1 MARTATIVR
10 ETSESKVELSLN
22 LDGTGKT
29 DIDTSVP
36 FYNHMMTALG
46 KHSLIDLTI
55 KATGDTDIDAHH
67 TVEDIAIVFG
77 EALKQAL
84 GNKRGIRRF
93 ADATVPLDEALAKA
107 VVDISGR
114 PYCVCTGEPEGFEYC
129 MIGGHFTGSLVRH
142 VMESIAMHAGIC
154 LHLQVISGRD
164 PHHIAEAEL
173 GLGTCASF
181 RHRVGSAC
189 RRYSEHEGR
198 SVMSDDRNN
207 DFDDF
212 QGFDG
217 SNDFGDLNAD
227 GMHFSEEELEAAMA
241 GFEQEFKDAE
251 ASKHERADNPPSEAF
266 DSSEASDNAESS
278 ESSESSEVDDM
289 LNAAEDSLKFED
301 ELQGLLGNRAKV
313 AVIITRLT
321 SPRLLSAFC
330 ELSDISAQCIGSAQ
344 GAVAVL
350 RNLDGDGPEAAVKDM
365 TIVVAGMPAILA
377 VNRADKLEATM
388 YVEGRAGKTFAPP
401 VLFTST
407 APFVED
413 LMLGITDMNALEQAD
428 MTIFDSADLDRD
440 AAMSI
445 IAEHTRFG
453 RGTSSIS

>member
-1 MARTATIVR
+1 
-10 ETSESKVELSLN
+10 
-22 LDGTGKT
+22 
-29 DIDTSVP
+29 
-36 FYNHMMTALG
+36 
-46 KHSLIDLTI
+46 
-55 KATGDTDIDAHH
+55 
-67 TVEDIAIVFG
+67 
-77 EALKQAL
+77 
-84 GNKRGIRRF
+84 
-93 ADATVPLDEALAKA
+93 
-107 VVDISGR
+107 
-114 PYCVCTGEPEGFEYC
+114 
-129 MIGGHFTGSLVRH
+129 
-142 VMESIAMHAGIC
+142 
-154 LHLQVISGRD
+154 
-164 PHHIAEAEL
+164 
-173 GLGTCASF
+173 
-181 RHRVGSAC
+181 
-189 RRYSEHEGR
+189 
-198 SVMSDDRNN
+198 MSDNRNN

-217 SNDFGDLNAD
+217 SKDFGDLNAD

-251 ASKHERADNPPSEAF
+251 ATKNEREDTSSEAF

-278 ESSESSEVDDM
+278 ESSGIDDM

-388 YVEGRAGKTFAPP
+388 YVEGKAGKTFAPP

>member
-1 MARTATIVR
+1 
-10 ETSESKVELSLN
+10 
-22 LDGTGKT
+22 
-29 DIDTSVP
+29 
-36 FYNHMMTALG
+36 
-46 KHSLIDLTI
+46 
-55 KATGDTDIDAHH
+55 
-67 TVEDIAIVFG
+67 
-77 EALKQAL
+77 
-84 GNKRGIRRF
+84 
-93 ADATVPLDEALAKA
+93 
-107 VVDISGR
+107 
-114 PYCVCTGEPEGFEYC
+114 
-129 MIGGHFTGSLVRH
+129 
-142 VMESIAMHAGIC
+142 
-154 LHLQVISGRD
+154 
-164 PHHIAEAEL
+164 
-173 GLGTCASF
+173 
-181 RHRVGSAC
+181 
-189 RRYSEHEGR
+189 
-198 SVMSDDRNN
+198 MSDDRNN

-212 QGFDG
+212 QGFDE

-251 ASKHERADNPPSEAF
+251 ATKDERADNPPYK
-266 DSSEASDNAESS
+266 ASDNAESS
-278 ESSESSEVDDM
+278 ESSGIDDM

-388 YVEGRAGKTFAPP
+388 YVEGKAGKTFAPP

>member
-1 MARTATIVR
+1 
-10 ETSESKVELSLN
+10 
-22 LDGTGKT
+22 
-29 DIDTSVP
+29 
-36 FYNHMMTALG
+36 
-46 KHSLIDLTI
+46 
-55 KATGDTDIDAHH
+55 
-67 TVEDIAIVFG
+67 
-77 EALKQAL
+77 
-84 GNKRGIRRF
+84 
-93 ADATVPLDEALAKA
+93 
-107 VVDISGR
+107 
-114 PYCVCTGEPEGFEYC
+114 
-129 MIGGHFTGSLVRH
+129 
-142 VMESIAMHAGIC
+142 
-154 LHLQVISGRD
+154 
-164 PHHIAEAEL
+164 
-173 GLGTCASF
+173 
-181 RHRVGSAC
+181 
-189 RRYSEHEGR
+189 
-198 SVMSDDRNN
+198 MSDDRNN

-212 QGFDG
+212 QGFDE

-251 ASKHERADNPPSEAF
+251 ATKDERANNPPSK
-266 DSSEASDNAESS
+266 ASDNAESS
-278 ESSESSEVDDM
+278 ESSGIDDM

-388 YVEGRAGKTFAPP
+388 YVEGKAGKTFAPP

>member
-1 MARTATIVR
+1 
-10 ETSESKVELSLN
+10 
-22 LDGTGKT
+22 
-29 DIDTSVP
+29 
-36 FYNHMMTALG
+36 
-46 KHSLIDLTI
+46 
-55 KATGDTDIDAHH
+55 
-67 TVEDIAIVFG
+67 
-77 EALKQAL
+77 
-84 GNKRGIRRF
+84 
-93 ADATVPLDEALAKA
+93 
-107 VVDISGR
+107 
-114 PYCVCTGEPEGFEYC
+114 
-129 MIGGHFTGSLVRH
+129 
-142 VMESIAMHAGIC
+142 
-154 LHLQVISGRD
+154 
-164 PHHIAEAEL
+164 
-173 GLGTCASF
+173 
-181 RHRVGSAC
+181 
-189 RRYSEHEGR
+189 
-198 SVMSDDRNN
+198 MSDDRNN

-217 SNDFGDLNAD
+217 SKDFGDLNAD

-251 ASKHERADNPPSEAF
+251 ATKNEREDTSSEAF
-266 DSSEASDNAESS
+266 DSSEASDSAESS
-278 ESSESSEVDDM
+278 ESSGIDDM
-289 LNAAEDSLKFED
+289 LNEAEDSLKFED
-301 ELQGLLGNRAKV
+301 ELHGLLGNLAKV
-313 AVIITRLT
+313 AVMIHRLT

-388 YVEGRAGKTFAPP
+388 YVEGKAGKTFAPP

-428 MTIFDSADLDRD
+428 MTIFDSADLARD

>member
-1 MARTATIVR
+1 
-10 ETSESKVELSLN
+10 
-22 LDGTGKT
+22 
-29 DIDTSVP
+29 
-36 FYNHMMTALG
+36 
-46 KHSLIDLTI
+46 
-55 KATGDTDIDAHH
+55 
-67 TVEDIAIVFG
+67 
-77 EALKQAL
+77 
-84 GNKRGIRRF
+84 
-93 ADATVPLDEALAKA
+93 
-107 VVDISGR
+107 
-114 PYCVCTGEPEGFEYC
+114 
-129 MIGGHFTGSLVRH
+129 
-142 VMESIAMHAGIC
+142 
-154 LHLQVISGRD
+154 
-164 PHHIAEAEL
+164 
-173 GLGTCASF
+173 
-181 RHRVGSAC
+181 
-189 RRYSEHEGR
+189 
-198 SVMSDDRNN
+198 MSDDRNN

-212 QGFDG
+212 QGFDE

-251 ASKHERADNPPSEAF
+251 ATKDERADNPPSK
-266 DSSEASDNAESS
+266 ASDNAESS
-278 ESSESSEVDDM
+278 ESSGIDDM

-321 SPRLLSAFC
+321 SPRLLAAFC

-388 YVEGRAGKTFAPP
+388 YVEGKAGKTFAPP

-453 RGTSSIS
+453 RGASSIS

>member
-1 MARTATIVR
+1 
-10 ETSESKVELSLN
+10 
-22 LDGTGKT
+22 
-29 DIDTSVP
+29 
-36 FYNHMMTALG
+36 
-46 KHSLIDLTI
+46 
-55 KATGDTDIDAHH
+55 
-67 TVEDIAIVFG
+67 
-77 EALKQAL
+77 
-84 GNKRGIRRF
+84 
-93 ADATVPLDEALAKA
+93 
-107 VVDISGR
+107 
-114 PYCVCTGEPEGFEYC
+114 
-129 MIGGHFTGSLVRH
+129 
-142 VMESIAMHAGIC
+142 
-154 LHLQVISGRD
+154 
-164 PHHIAEAEL
+164 
-173 GLGTCASF
+173 
-181 RHRVGSAC
+181 
-189 RRYSEHEGR
+189 
-198 SVMSDDRNN
+198 MSDDRNN

-212 QGFDG
+212 QGFDE
-217 SNDFGDLNAD
+217 SKDFGDLNAD

-251 ASKHERADNPPSEAF
+251 ATKNERANNPPSKAF
-266 DSSEASDNAESS
+266 DSSRASDNAESS
-278 ESSESSEVDDM
+278 ESSGIDDM

-388 YVEGRAGKTFAPP
+388 YVEGKAGKTFAPP

>member
-1 MARTATIVR
+1 
-10 ETSESKVELSLN
+10 
-22 LDGTGKT
+22 
-29 DIDTSVP
+29 
-36 FYNHMMTALG
+36 
-46 KHSLIDLTI
+46 
-55 KATGDTDIDAHH
+55 
-67 TVEDIAIVFG
+67 
-77 EALKQAL
+77 
-84 GNKRGIRRF
+84 
-93 ADATVPLDEALAKA
+93 
-107 VVDISGR
+107 
-114 PYCVCTGEPEGFEYC
+114 
-129 MIGGHFTGSLVRH
+129 
-142 VMESIAMHAGIC
+142 
-154 LHLQVISGRD
+154 
-164 PHHIAEAEL
+164 
-173 GLGTCASF
+173 
-181 RHRVGSAC
+181 
-189 RRYSEHEGR
+189 
-198 SVMSDDRNN
+198 MSDDRNN

-241 GFEQEFKDAE
+241 GFEQDFTDAE
-251 ASKHERADNPPSEAF
+251 ATKNEREDTSSEAF
-266 DSSEASDNAESS
+266 DSSEASDSAESS
-278 ESSESSEVDDM
+278 ESSGIDDM
-289 LNAAEDSLKFED
+289 LNEAEDSLKFED

>member
-1 MARTATIVR
+1 
-10 ETSESKVELSLN
+10 
-22 LDGTGKT
+22 
-29 DIDTSVP
+29 
-36 FYNHMMTALG
+36 
-46 KHSLIDLTI
+46 
-55 KATGDTDIDAHH
+55 
-67 TVEDIAIVFG
+67 
-77 EALKQAL
+77 
-84 GNKRGIRRF
+84 
-93 ADATVPLDEALAKA
+93 
-107 VVDISGR
+107 
-114 PYCVCTGEPEGFEYC
+114 
-129 MIGGHFTGSLVRH
+129 
-142 VMESIAMHAGIC
+142 
-154 LHLQVISGRD
+154 
-164 PHHIAEAEL
+164 
-173 GLGTCASF
+173 
-181 RHRVGSAC
+181 
-189 RRYSEHEGR
+189 
-198 SVMSDDRNN
+198 MSDDRNN

-217 SNDFGDLNAD
+217 SKDFGDLNAD

-251 ASKHERADNPPSEAF
+251 ATKNEREDTSSEAF
-266 DSSEASDNAESS
+266 DSSEASDSAESS
-278 ESSESSEVDDM
+278 ESSGIDDM
-289 LNAAEDSLKFED
+289 LNEAEDSLKFED

-330 ELSDISAQCIGSAQ
+330 ELSDISARCIGSAQ

-388 YVEGRAGKTFAPP
+388 YVEGKAGKTFAPP

>member
-1 MARTATIVR
+1 
-10 ETSESKVELSLN
+10 
-22 LDGTGKT
+22 
-29 DIDTSVP
+29 
-36 FYNHMMTALG
+36 
-46 KHSLIDLTI
+46 
-55 KATGDTDIDAHH
+55 
-67 TVEDIAIVFG
+67 
-77 EALKQAL
+77 
-84 GNKRGIRRF
+84 
-93 ADATVPLDEALAKA
+93 
-107 VVDISGR
+107 
-114 PYCVCTGEPEGFEYC
+114 
-129 MIGGHFTGSLVRH
+129 
-142 VMESIAMHAGIC
+142 
-154 LHLQVISGRD
+154 
-164 PHHIAEAEL
+164 
-173 GLGTCASF
+173 
-181 RHRVGSAC
+181 
-189 RRYSEHEGR
+189 
-198 SVMSDDRNN
+198 MSDDRNN

-217 SNDFGDLNAD
+217 SKDFGDLNAD

-241 GFEQEFKDAE
+241 GFEQEFKGAE
-251 ASKHERADNPPSEAF
+251 ATKNERADNP
-266 DSSEASDNAESS
+266 SSEASDNAESS
-278 ESSESSEVDDM
+278 ESSGIDDM

-388 YVEGRAGKTFAPP
+388 YVEGKAGKTFAPP

>member
-1 MARTATIVR
+1 
-10 ETSESKVELSLN
+10 
-22 LDGTGKT
+22 
-29 DIDTSVP
+29 
-36 FYNHMMTALG
+36 
-46 KHSLIDLTI
+46 
-55 KATGDTDIDAHH
+55 
-67 TVEDIAIVFG
+67 
-77 EALKQAL
+77 
-84 GNKRGIRRF
+84 
-93 ADATVPLDEALAKA
+93 
-107 VVDISGR
+107 
-114 PYCVCTGEPEGFEYC
+114 
-129 MIGGHFTGSLVRH
+129 
-142 VMESIAMHAGIC
+142 
-154 LHLQVISGRD
+154 
-164 PHHIAEAEL
+164 
-173 GLGTCASF
+173 
-181 RHRVGSAC
+181 
-189 RRYSEHEGR
+189 
-198 SVMSDDRNN
+198 MSDDRNN

-217 SNDFGDLNAD
+217 SKDFGDLNAD

-251 ASKHERADNPPSEAF
+251 ATKNERVDNP
-266 DSSEASDNAESS
+266 SSEASGNAESS
-278 ESSESSEVDDM
+278 ESSGIDDM

-388 YVEGRAGKTFAPP
+388 YVEGKAGKTFAPP

>member
-1 MARTATIVR
+1 
-10 ETSESKVELSLN
+10 
-22 LDGTGKT
+22 
-29 DIDTSVP
+29 
-36 FYNHMMTALG
+36 
-46 KHSLIDLTI
+46 
-55 KATGDTDIDAHH
+55 
-67 TVEDIAIVFG
+67 
-77 EALKQAL
+77 
-84 GNKRGIRRF
+84 
-93 ADATVPLDEALAKA
+93 
-107 VVDISGR
+107 
-114 PYCVCTGEPEGFEYC
+114 
-129 MIGGHFTGSLVRH
+129 
-142 VMESIAMHAGIC
+142 
-154 LHLQVISGRD
+154 
-164 PHHIAEAEL
+164 
-173 GLGTCASF
+173 
-181 RHRVGSAC
+181 
-189 RRYSEHEGR
+189 
-198 SVMSDDRNN
+198 MSDDRNN

-212 QGFDG
+212 QGFDE

-251 ASKHERADNPPSEAF
+251 ATKDERADNPPSK
-266 DSSEASDNAESS
+266 ASDNAESS
-278 ESSESSEVDDM
+278 ESSGIDDM

-388 YVEGRAGKTFAPP
+388 YVEGKAGKTFAPP

-440 AAMSI
+440 AAMRI

>member
-1 MARTATIVR
+1 
-10 ETSESKVELSLN
+10 
-22 LDGTGKT
+22 
-29 DIDTSVP
+29 
-36 FYNHMMTALG
+36 
-46 KHSLIDLTI
+46 
-55 KATGDTDIDAHH
+55 
-67 TVEDIAIVFG
+67 
-77 EALKQAL
+77 
-84 GNKRGIRRF
+84 
-93 ADATVPLDEALAKA
+93 
-107 VVDISGR
+107 
-114 PYCVCTGEPEGFEYC
+114 
-129 MIGGHFTGSLVRH
+129 
-142 VMESIAMHAGIC
+142 
-154 LHLQVISGRD
+154 
-164 PHHIAEAEL
+164 
-173 GLGTCASF
+173 
-181 RHRVGSAC
+181 
-189 RRYSEHEGR
+189 
-198 SVMSDDRNN
+198 MSDDRNN

-217 SNDFGDLNAD
+217 SKDFGDLNAD

-251 ASKHERADNPPSEAF
+251 ATKNEREDTSSEAF
-266 DSSEASDNAESS
+266 DSSEASDSAESS
-278 ESSESSEVDDM
+278 ESSGIDDM
-289 LNAAEDSLKFED
+289 LNEAEDSLKFED

-388 YVEGRAGKTFAPP
+388 YVEGKAGKTFAPP

>member
-1 MARTATIVR
+1 
-10 ETSESKVELSLN
+10 
-22 LDGTGKT
+22 
-29 DIDTSVP
+29 
-36 FYNHMMTALG
+36 
-46 KHSLIDLTI
+46 
-55 KATGDTDIDAHH
+55 
-67 TVEDIAIVFG
+67 
-77 EALKQAL
+77 
-84 GNKRGIRRF
+84 
-93 ADATVPLDEALAKA
+93 
-107 VVDISGR
+107 
-114 PYCVCTGEPEGFEYC
+114 
-129 MIGGHFTGSLVRH
+129 
-142 VMESIAMHAGIC
+142 
-154 LHLQVISGRD
+154 
-164 PHHIAEAEL
+164 
-173 GLGTCASF
+173 
-181 RHRVGSAC
+181 
-189 RRYSEHEGR
+189 
-198 SVMSDDRNN
+198 MSDDRNN

-217 SNDFGDLNAD
+217 SKDFGDLNAD

-251 ASKHERADNPPSEAF
+251 ATKNERADNP
-266 DSSEASDNAESS
+266 SSEASGNAESS

-388 YVEGRAGKTFAPP
+388 YVEGKAGKTFAPP

-440 AAMSI
+440 ATMSI

>member
-1 MARTATIVR
+1 
-10 ETSESKVELSLN
+10 
-22 LDGTGKT
+22 
-29 DIDTSVP
+29 
-36 FYNHMMTALG
+36 
-46 KHSLIDLTI
+46 
-55 KATGDTDIDAHH
+55 
-67 TVEDIAIVFG
+67 
-77 EALKQAL
+77 
-84 GNKRGIRRF
+84 
-93 ADATVPLDEALAKA
+93 
-107 VVDISGR
+107 
-114 PYCVCTGEPEGFEYC
+114 
-129 MIGGHFTGSLVRH
+129 
-142 VMESIAMHAGIC
+142 
-154 LHLQVISGRD
+154 
-164 PHHIAEAEL
+164 
-173 GLGTCASF
+173 
-181 RHRVGSAC
+181 
-189 RRYSEHEGR
+189 
-198 SVMSDDRNN
+198 MSDDRNN

-212 QGFDG
+212 QGFDE
-217 SNDFGDLNAD
+217 SKDFGDLNAD

-251 ASKHERADNPPSEAF
+251 ATKDERADNPPSKAF
-266 DSSEASDNAESS
+266 GNAESS
-278 ESSESSEVDDM
+278 ESSGIDDM

-388 YVEGRAGKTFAPP
+388 YVEGKAGKTFAPP

-413 LMLGITDMNALEQAD
+413 LMLGITDMSALEQAD